1 MLILLSEW
9 ILRHLVQKPAGQL
22 LIPLQVLLLRVWK
35 AWNQDLTAWLRQTQ
49 RVNYLVQRTLRPRQV
64 IRLVRLRHLKGRK
77 HLPRLDRKLMVA
89 WLPSVTPLVGQLMTQ
104 VLLRRL
110 MQLMPLSAL
119 QWTEPPTKVARL
131 VPMQVPHKQM
141 TMGRVLQLKK
151 L

>member
-1 MLILLSEW
+1 MVLPTKIWVHNLEW
-9 ILRHLVQKPAGQL
+9 TV
-22 LIPLQVLLLRVWK
+22 VLLTKIWP
-35 AWNQDLTAWLRQTQ
+35 AT
-49 RVNYLVQRTLRPRQV
+49 
-64 IRLVRLRHLKGRK
+64 
-77 HLPRLDRKLMVA
+77 VA
-89 WLPSVTPLVGQLMTQ
+89 WLPSVTPLVGQLVTQ

-119 QWTEPPTKVARL
+119 QWTEPPPKVARL

>member
-1 MLILLSEW
+1 M
-9 ILRHLVQKPAGQL
+9 
-22 LIPLQVLLLRVWK
+22 
-35 AWNQDLTAWLRQTQ
+35 
-49 RVNYLVQRTLRPRQV
+49 
-64 IRLVRLRHLKGRK
+64 RLVRLRHLKGRK
-77 HLPRLDRKLMVA
+77 HLLRLDRKLIWLVRPRQVRVEWALKDSQLENTLTIRAHRTARLRATWLVMVA
-89 WLPSVTPLVGQLMTQ
+89 WVPLVTPLVGQLVTQ

-119 QWTEPPTKVARL
+119 QWMEPPPKVARL

>member
-1 MLILLSEW
+1 MQTTQW
-9 ILRHLVQKPAGQL
+9 PA
-22 LIPLQVLLLRVWK
+22 LIPLQVLLLR
-35 AWNQDLTAWLRQTQ
+35 AWRAWHQDLTAWLRQTQ
-49 RVNYLVQRTLRPRQV
+49 RVNYLVQRTLRPR
-64 IRLVRLRHLKGRK
+64 RATWLV
-77 HLPRLDRKLMVA
+77 MVE
-89 WLPSVTPLVGQLMTQ
+89 WVPLVTPLVGQLVTL

-119 QWTEPPTKVARL
+119 QWTEPPPKVARL

>member
-1 MLILLSEW
+1 MITLLC
-9 ILRHLVQKPAGQL
+9 L
-22 LIPLQVLLLRVWK
+22 LIAACRHQWKWPAMWQWLLRV
-35 AWNQDLTAWLRQTQ
+35 TWLVT
-49 RVNYLVQRTLRPRQV
+49 VEWVL
-64 IRLVRLRHLKGRK
+64 
-77 HLPRLDRKLMVA
+77 
-89 WLPSVTPLVGQLMTQ
+89 SVMPLVGQLVTQ

-119 QWTEPPTKVARL
+119 QWTEPPPKVARL

>member
-1 MLILLSEW
+1 MDT
-9 ILRHLVQKPAGQL
+9 PNMA
-22 LIPLQVLLLRVWK
+22 
-35 AWNQDLTAWLRQTQ
+35 
-49 RVNYLVQRTLRPRQV
+49 QV
-64 IRLVRLRHLKGRK
+64 IRLAT
-77 HLPRLDRKLMVA
+77 VA
-89 WLPSVTPLVGQLMTQ
+89 WARLVMPLVGQLVTQ

-119 QWTEPPTKVARL
+119 QWTEPPPKVARL